1 MTTSARGL
9 ERMVGVAGAELCTES
24 FGDPLAPPLL
34 LLHGAATSMDGWPPG
49 LCRLLAGAGWHV
61 VRYDN
66 RDTGRSTTW
75 PAGEPGYRGRALTE
89 DARALTE
96 LLAREAGGP
105 VLLVG
110 LSMGGGI
117 AQELALRRPEV
128 VAGLVLV
135 ATTAVGG
142 VDEELPGPGPSV
154 AAWFESPPPPPD
166 PADPA
171 ALVEAMVAAEGAFA
185 GPAFDEQAARRV
197 AREVVAR
204 SHDPAAADNHWLVL
218 GDDDD
223 DDDGDDGGDDGGEPL
238 DVRRLRVPT
247 LVVHG
252 DADPLFPLPHG
263 EALAAAVPGAR
274 LLTVPRMG
282 HEVPPAAAW
291 PTLVEAARALTG

>member
-1 MTTSARGL
+1 MTTDLRGR
-9 ERMVGVAGAELCTES
+9 ERMMDVAGVELCAES
-24 FGDPLAPPLL
+24 FGDPQAPPLL
-34 LLHGAATSMDGWPPG
+34 LLHGAATSMDGWPAD

-61 VRYDN
+61 VRYDH

-75 PAGEPGYRGRALTE
+75 PAGEPGYPGRALTE
-89 DARALTE
+89 DAVVLTE
-96 LLAREAGGP
+96 LLAAEAGGR

-117 AQELALRRPEV
+117 AQEVALRRPEL

-142 VDEELPGPGPSV
+142 VEQELPGPLPELAS
-154 AAWFESPPPPPD
+154 WFESPPPPPD
-166 PADPA
+166 PSDPA
-171 ALVEAMVAAEGAFA
+171 ALVEAMVAAERAFS
-185 GPAFDEQAARRV
+185 GPDFDEHATRGTARD
-197 AREVVAR
+197 VVAR

-218 GDDDD
+218 GDD
-223 DDDGDDGGDDGGEPL
+223 GDDGGGDDRHEPL

-252 DADPLFPLPHG
+252 GADPLFPLPHG

-274 LLTVPRMG
+274 LLVVERMG
-282 HEVPPAAAW
+282 HEVPPATTW
-291 PTLVEAARALTG
+291 PRLLDEVARMRR